1 MSKSNIMNT
10 YGRYDVTF
18 EKGSG
23 CRVYDTEGN
32 EYMDF
37 LSGVAVNCL
46 GHCHPSIVKAINEQS
61 QKLIHVSNYFWNTK
75 NLELADK
82 LVENSDHHSVFFCNS
97 GTEAVEGALKL
108 ARKYGRVKAGENKN
122 ILIHMENSFHGRS
135 MGALTVTGR
144 ERYQKDFTPLIGG
157 VKSAKLNDIDSLA
170 AVINENTCGVI
181 LEPIQGEGGLNIADK
196 EYLKKVRE
204 LCDKFDALLIYDEV
218 QCGIGRC
225 GSLYAYEKFGVIP
238 DVICM
243 AKALG
248 GGFPIGAVMANEEA
262 ASAFV
267 PGDHGT
273 TYGGNPLACAASLA
287 VLGELIEGGVIS
299 RVDEKSE
306 YLKAKLEILKSKYPI
321 IKEIKGMGLLLGIS
335 VSIDPKLVAN
345 ACFKNKLLVA
355 VAGEDVVRLLPPLNV
370 ENADMDIAIDI
381 LDKVLKEL
389 I

>member
-1 MSKSNIMNT
+1 MNT

-306 YLKAKLEILKSKYPI
+306 YLKAKLEILKSKYPM

>member
-1 MSKSNIMNT
+1 
-10 YGRYDVTF
+10 
-18 EKGSG
+18 
-23 CRVYDTEGN
+23 
-32 EYMDF
+32 
-37 LSGVAVNCL
+37 
-46 GHCHPSIVKAINEQS
+46 
-61 QKLIHVSNYFWNTK
+61 VSNYFWNTK

-108 ARKYGRVKAGENKN
+108 ARKYGRIKAGENKN
-122 ILIHMENSFHGRS
+122 ILIHMENSFHGRT

-170 AVINENTCGVI
+170 AVIDENTCGVI

-248 GGFPIGAVMANEEA
+248 GGFPIGAVMANEKA

-299 RVDEKSE
+299 KVDEKSE
-306 YLKAKLEILKSKYPI
+306 YLKAKIETLKSKYPV

-355 VAGEDVVRLLPPLNV
+355 VAGEDVIRLLPPLNV
-370 ENADMDIAIDI
+370 ENAEMDIVIDI
-381 LDKVLKEL
+381 LDKVLQGL
-389 I
+389 A